1 MLHPILEIIMIIGFS
16 LFYCL
21 LIMAELIYLSHKTSR
36 FKSYDIMQLP
46 GNKNIKADIELVKKL
61 VSQGVGYISMPD
73 VMKTFY
79 SHYPFWII
87 SVRMIFAI
95 ALLWLHPAGY
105 WILPIVIVLLLEY
118 VAVAFRRK
126 TARKFSYKIFTEL
139 IPEISRSQEDRINNA
154 VRKYGREVSSEMRK
168 MLTDFL
174 HNDADKILKRF
185 EKTLNGNLEELN
197 ATILSVSTIL
207 DTDTEQLIDTLTY
220 LKNELDKTV
229 STLDSQFTIANENMR
244 DSSDSLAVVLKTF
257 SESVGQ
263 LDNTLDGLVE
273 KVQKLYEF
281 YAIGNESLGKPF
293 EEFGE
298 TVGLYLSE
306 VKRLAENASD
316 ILVRSNNIYSAIDE
330 FRSTLAQTSEQF
342 AKGAEPTAE
351 LTRVIAETNSNLI
364 IFLDQKFLPI
374 MNELNKKIDKFTQ
387 ESSKRR
393 SIFG

>member
-21 LIMAELIYLSHKTSR
+21 FLMAELIYLSHKASR
-36 FKSYDIMQLP
+36 FKAYAIMELP
-46 GNKNIKADIELVKKL
+46 GNKNIRADIEVIKKL

-73 VMKTFY
+73 VVRTFY
-79 SHYPFWII
+79 SHYPFWITA
-87 SVRMIFAI
+87 VRMLFAI
-95 ALLWLHPAGY
+95 ALLWLLPAGY

-154 VRKYGREVSSEMRK
+154 VRKYGREVSSEIRK
-168 MLTDFL
+168 MLADFL

-185 EKTLNGNLEELN
+185 EKSLGNNIEELN
-197 ATILSVSTIL
+197 ATILSISTIL
-207 DTDTEQLIDTLTY
+207 DTDAEQLIDTLTY
-220 LKNELDKTV
+220 LKNELDRTV

-244 DSSDSLAVVLKTF
+244 DSSDALAAVLRTF

-273 KVQKLYEF
+273 KIKKLYEF
-281 YAIGNESLGKPF
+281 YAIGSESLGKPF

-342 AKGAEPTAE
+342 SKAGEPTAE

-364 IFLDQKFLPI
+364 IFLDQKLLPM
-374 MNELNKKIDKFTQ
+374 MNELNQKIDKFTQ
-387 ESSKRR
+387 EASKRR